1 VKESVPGENMEVKQD
16 VTGEF
21 FGLFILFCVLRIL
34 FCFCCNYVYF
44 RDLWL
49 LLLMKL
55 LIFLLEVKAQADAM
69 WEQMNKGVSS
79 KVINGFKSKSK
90 SPAKSTPKKRSSVI
104 LCRCFVFCFC
114 IAIVFLTIN

>member
-1 VKESVPGENMEVKQD
+1 MFLFEYIRLGWFGLQFRLLVSETFNGNSAQSVKESVPGANMEVKQD

-21 FGLFILFCVLRIL
+21 FGLLILFCMLRRIL

-55 LIFLLEVKAQADAM
+55 LIYAHCLAR
-69 WEQMNKGVSS
+69 
-79 KVINGFKSKSK
+79 SKS
-90 SPAKSTPKKRSSVI
+90 SS
-104 LCRCFVFCFC
+104 
-114 IAIVFLTIN
+114 

>member
-1 VKESVPGENMEVKQD
+1 
-16 VTGEF
+16 
-21 FGLFILFCVLRIL
+21 
-34 FCFCCNYVYF
+34 
-44 RDLWL
+44 
-49 LLLMKL
+49 MKL

-104 LCRCFVFCFC
+104 LCLCFC
-114 IAIVFLTIN
+114 IAIVFLTIISLSLISFNSIL